1 MPFKEDDYLKII
13 SIAELGVSCVCLAV
27 GLIGVASA
35 KASAE
40 TGQSKKK
47 SKRKKLLFTALA
59 VFGGWFLAG
68 TVISVISQKKCGIN
82 IEFSLLSERMNL
94 FGFSVAK
101 TTFISYLITAAV
113 LLLGIIFRLFVFPK
127 WTYDNPKGLQ
137 NVLELAVEATEKFAK
152 ENLMD
157 YSGVLAPYMFTL
169 GVFMVFSAAAE
180 LFGLRAPTS
189 DILTTFAMGLITF
202 VLINFFGIKKKG
214 VSGRLKGMAS
224 PTPLVFPM
232 KILSDIAVPV
242 SLACR
247 LFGNMLGGMIVMD
260 LLKSA
265 LGGYAAGIPAVA
277 GLYFNLFHPVIQAY
291 IFIVLSMTFINEA
304 IE

>member
-1 MPFKEDDYLKII
+1 MGFLNVVEICVS
-13 SIAELGVSCVCLAV
+13 SICLALGIAGLAFSKSSKAV
-27 GLIGVASA
+27 GGDPKKA
-35 KASAE
+35 K
-40 TGQSKKK
+40 
-47 SKRKKLLFTALA
+47 KRKRLFTVLTL
-59 VFGGWFLAG
+59 FGGWFLIG
-68 TVISVISQKKCGIN
+68 TLISVISNKKSGIE
-82 IEFSLLSERMNL
+82 IEFSLLSERLNI
-94 FGFSVAK
+94 FGFSLAETSV
-101 TTFISYLITAAV
+101 ISICITAIV
-113 LLLGIIFRLFVFPK
+113 LVLSLVFRLFIFPK
-127 WTYDNPKGLQ
+127 FTFDNPKGIQ
-137 NVLELAVEATEKFAK
+137 NLLEIAVESMDKFAK
-152 ENLMD
+152 SNLMD

-169 GVFMVFSAAAE
+169 GVFMIFSAASE

-189 DILTTFAMGLITF
+189 DIVTTFAMGIITF
-202 VLINFFGIKKKG
+202 ALINFFGIKKKG
-214 VSGRLKGMAS
+214 IGGRIKGMAS

-265 LGGYAAGIPAVA
+265 LGGYATGIPAVA
-277 GLYFNLFHPVIQAY
+277 GIYFNLFHPIIQAY

>member
-1 MPFKEDDYLKII
+1 MKLLNII
-13 SIAELGVSCVCLAV
+13 ELAVSSVCLAI
-27 GLIGVASA
+27 GLIGMAFARSA
-35 KASAE
+35 KI
-40 TGQSKKK
+40 TGGNEKKAK
-47 SKRKKLLFTALA
+47 KRKRLFTVLT
-59 VFGGWFLAG
+59 VFGAWFLLG
-68 TVISVISQKKCGIN
+68 TVVSLVSQKKCGIN
-82 IEFSLLSERMNL
+82 IEFSLLSDRMNL

-101 TTFISYLITAAV
+101 TTFISYCITVAV
-113 LLLGIIFRLFVFPK
+113 LILGLIFRFLVFPK
-127 WTYDNPKGLQ
+127 FTYENPKGFQ
-137 NVLELAVEATEKFAK
+137 NVIELGVEAMDKFAK
-152 ENLMD
+152 DSLMD

-169 GVFMVFSAAAE
+169 GVFMIFSAATE

-189 DILTTFAMGLITF
+189 DILTTFAMGFITF
-202 VLINFFGIKKKG
+202 VLTNFFGIKKKG
-214 VSGRLKGMAS
+214 IGGRIKGMAS

-265 LGGYAAGIPAVA
+265 LGGYSAGIPALA

>member
-1 MPFKEDDYLKII
+1 MKVLNII
-13 SIAELGVSCVCLAV
+13 ELCVSAVCLAL
-27 GLIGVASA
+27 GIIGIASA
-35 KASAE
+35 KASAAVGE
-40 TGQSKKK
+40 NPKKAK
-47 SKRKKLLFTALA
+47 KRKKLFTVLA
-59 VFGGWFLAG
+59 VFGGWFLIG
-68 TVISVISQKKCGIN
+68 TVITIISSKKSGIE
-82 IEFSLLSERMNL
+82 IDFSLMSDRVN
-94 FGFSVAK
+94 
-101 TTFISYLITAAV
+101 I
-113 LLLGIIFRLFVFPK
+113 LGISLAETTLISIVITVIVLVLSLIFRFLVFPK
-127 WTYDNPKGLQ
+127 FTYDNPKGIQ
-137 NVLELAVEATEKFAK
+137 NLLEIAVDAMDNFAK
-152 ENLMD
+152 SSLVD

-169 GVFMVFSAAAE
+169 AVFMIFSAASE

-189 DILTTFAMGLITF
+189 DIVTTFSMGIITF
-202 VLINFFGIKKKG
+202 ALINFFGIKKKG
-214 VSGRLKGMAS
+214 IGGRIKGMAS

-265 LGGYAAGIPAVA
+265 LGGYATGLPAVV
-277 GLYFNLFHPVIQAY
+277 GIYFNLFHPLIQAY

>member
-1 MPFKEDDYLKII
+1 MKILNI
-13 SIAELGVSCVCLAV
+13 IELCVSSLCLAL
-27 GLIGVASA
+27 GIIGIASA
-35 KASAE
+35 KSLAAVGE
-40 TGQSKKK
+40 NPKKAK
-47 SKRKKLLFTALA
+47 KRKRLFTVLA
-59 VFGGWFLAG
+59 VFGGWFLIG
-68 TVISVISQKKCGIN
+68 TIITMISSKKSGIE
-82 IEFSLLSERMNL
+82 IDFSLMSDRVNILGISLAE
-94 FGFSVAK
+94 
-101 TTFISYLITAAV
+101 TTLISIVITAVV
-113 LLLGIIFRLFVFPK
+113 LVLALVFRFLFFPK
-127 WTYDNPKGLQ
+127 FTYDNPKGIQ
-137 NVLELAVEATEKFAK
+137 NLLEIAVDAMENFAK
-152 ENLMD
+152 GSLMD

-169 GVFMVFSAAAE
+169 AIFMIFSAASE

-189 DILTTFAMGLITF
+189 DIVTTFSMGIITF
-202 VLINFFGIKKKG
+202 ALINFFGIKKKG
-214 VSGRLKGMAS
+214 LSGRIKGMAS

-265 LGGYAAGIPAVA
+265 LGGYAVGVPSVVGI
-277 GLYFNLFHPVIQAY
+277 YFNLFHPLIQAY

>member
-1 MPFKEDDYLKII
+1 MGFLNVVEICVS
-13 SIAELGVSCVCLAV
+13 SICLALGIAGLAFSKSSKSV
-27 GLIGVASA
+27 GDDPKKA
-35 KASAE
+35 K
-40 TGQSKKK
+40 
-47 SKRKKLLFTALA
+47 KRQRLFTVLTL
-59 VFGGWFLAG
+59 FGGWFLIG
-68 TVISVISQKKCGIN
+68 TLISVISNKKSGIE
-82 IEFSLLSERMNL
+82 IEFSLLSERLNI
-94 FGFSVAK
+94 FGFSLAETSV
-101 TTFISYLITAAV
+101 ISICITAIV
-113 LLLGIIFRLFVFPK
+113 LVLSLVFRIFIFPK
-127 WTYDNPKGLQ
+127 FTFDNPKGIQ
-137 NVLELAVEATEKFAK
+137 NLLEIAVESMDKFAK
-152 ENLMD
+152 SNLMD

-169 GVFMVFSAAAE
+169 GVFMIFSAASE

-189 DILTTFAMGLITF
+189 DIVTTFAMGIITF
-202 VLINFFGIKKKG
+202 ALINFFGIKKKG
-214 VSGRLKGMAS
+214 IGGRIKGMAS

-265 LGGYAAGIPAVA
+265 LGGYATGIPAVA
-277 GLYFNLFHPVIQAY
+277 GVYFNLFHPIIQAY

>member
-1 MPFKEDDYLKII
+1 MKLLNII
-13 SIAELGVSCVCLAV
+13 ELAVSSVCLALGLV
-27 GLIGVASA
+27 GMAFARSA
-35 KASAE
+35 KISGGNE
-40 TGQSKKK
+40 KKAK
-47 SKRKKLLFTALA
+47 KRKRLFTVLT
-59 VFGGWFLAG
+59 VFGAWFLLG
-68 TVISVISQKKCGIN
+68 TVVSLVSQKKSGID
-82 IEFSLLSERMNL
+82 IEFSLLSDRMNL

-101 TTFISYLITAAV
+101 TTFISYCITVAV
-113 LLLGIIFRLFVFPK
+113 LILGLIFRFLVFPK
-127 WTYDNPKGLQ
+127 FKYENPKGFQ
-137 NVLELAVEATEKFAK
+137 NVIELGVEAMDKFAK
-152 ENLMD
+152 DSLMD

-169 GVFMVFSAAAE
+169 GVFMIFSAATE

-189 DILTTFAMGLITF
+189 DIMTTLAMGLITF

-214 VSGRLKGMAS
+214 IGGRIKGMAS

-265 LGGYAAGIPAVA
+265 LGGYSAGIPAIA

>member
-1 MPFKEDDYLKII
+1 MGFLNVVEICVS
-13 SIAELGVSCVCLAV
+13 SICLALGIAGLAFSKSSKAV
-27 GLIGVASA
+27 GDNPKKA
-35 KASAE
+35 K
-40 TGQSKKK
+40 
-47 SKRKKLLFTALA
+47 KRQRLFTVLTL
-59 VFGGWFLAG
+59 FGGWFLIG
-68 TVISVISQKKCGIN
+68 TLISVISNKKSGIE
-82 IEFSLLSERMNL
+82 IEFSLLSERLNV
-94 FGFSVAK
+94 FGFSLAETSV
-101 TTFISYLITAAV
+101 ISICITAIV
-113 LLLGIIFRLFVFPK
+113 LVLSLVFRIFIFPK
-127 WTYDNPKGLQ
+127 FTFDNPKGIQ
-137 NVLELAVEATEKFAK
+137 NLLEIAVESMDKFAK
-152 ENLMD
+152 SNLMD

-169 GVFMVFSAAAE
+169 GVFMIFSAASE

-189 DILTTFAMGLITF
+189 DIVTTFAMGIITF
-202 VLINFFGIKKKG
+202 ALINFFGIKKKG
-214 VSGRLKGMAS
+214 IGGRIKGMAS

-265 LGGYAAGIPAVA
+265 LGGYATGIPAVA
-277 GLYFNLFHPVIQAY
+277 GIYFNLFHPIIQAY